1 MNAIVLTPDNSIS
14 YQLFAQLA
22 REAEDAGFSH
32 VFIPEGTNDS
42 LMCAY
47 AVAHATSSIRIT
59 PYTSNIYYREPS
71 LLAASAEMV
80 QNASEGRF
88 ALGLGVGHRQSQAGL
103 GIDMGKPRDKLRD
116 YTIRLRDHFAGKA
129 HPDFPVSFRTPDP
142 AIPVYYASTTL
153 ETCRLAGELADGLE
167 LYMSPA
173 RRSMDCARAADEVAI
188 ARGRPADAIRILV
201 GLPIFLDDD
210 LARAR
215 EQARGNLMFHLALP
229 NYNRQ
234 LVKAGFE
241 REGAALAEAGGRQ
254 DAGALKAA
262 VSDAM
267 LDATSLVGPAGRCAD
282 QLDQYRAETGGRA
295 LPIIFPFPFT
305 GDYPGCVRSVIE
317 AFGSG

>member
-1 MNAIVLTPDNSIS
+1 MNAIVIVPDNSIS
-14 YQLFAQLA
+14 YQLFVTLA

-32 VFIPEGTNDS
+32 VLIPEGTNDS

-47 AVAHATSSIRIT
+47 AVARATSRIRIVT
-59 PYTSNIYYREPS
+59 YTSNIYYREPS

-80 QNASEGRF
+80 QDASEGRF

-103 GIDMGKPRDKLRD
+103 GIVMDRPRDKLRD
-116 YTIRLRDHFAGKA
+116 YTIRLRGHLAGKT

-142 AIPVYYASTTL
+142 AIPIYYASTTL

-173 RRSMDCARAADEVAI
+173 RRSIDCARAADEVA
-188 ARGRPADAIRILV
+188 AAQGRPADAIAVMV

-210 LARAR
+210 LETARA
-215 EQARGNLMFHLALP
+215 QARDNLMFHLALP

-241 REGAALAEAGGRQ
+241 REGAALAEAAARQ
-254 DAGALKAA
+254 DSAAVKAA

-267 LDATSLVGPAGRCAD
+267 LDATSLVGPAARCAD
-282 QLDQYRAETGGRA
+282 QLDRYRAETGGRA

-305 GDYPGCVRSVIE
+305 GDYPGSIRGVIKQ
-317 AFGSG
+317 FGA